1 MTSQLEKIEDKA
13 MKSFTTIVENEAE
26 TNDLEVDS
34 VVIKQMNEL
43 KKKIG
48 MTLFV
53 YVFETNKNTTKKQK
67 KEYILCKDHKTTKV
81 EFYNYDTEKDIKK
94 LLVEVPIEK
103 IVSNSYSLNYSEYIN
118 NIQETKYITGVEMK
132 TLEDICCF
140 LPKSNGL
147 I

>member
-53 YVFETNKNTTKKQK
+53 YVFETNK
-67 KEYILCKDHKTTKV
+67 KV
-81 EFYNYDTEKDIKK
+81 
-94 LLVEVPIEK
+94 
-103 IVSNSYSLNYSEYIN
+103 IN
-118 NIQETKYITGVEMK
+118 I
-132 TLEDICCF
+132 F
-140 LPKSNGL
+140 FF
-147 I
+147 

>member
-1 MTSQLEKIEDKA
+1 MTLQLEKIEDKA

-53 YVFETNKNTTKKQK
+53 YSFETNK
-67 KEYILCKDHKTTKV
+67 KV
-81 EFYNYDTEKDIKK
+81 INIFFSK
-94 LLVEVPIEK
+94 L
-103 IVSNSYSLNYSEYIN
+103 
-118 NIQETKYITGVEMK
+118 KY
-132 TLEDICCF
+132 
-140 LPKSNGL
+140 
-147 I
+147 